1 MTPAVSDMEN
11 AVLASHAAH
20 HDASTSGTA
29 PKDRLHSAVG
39 NGSLGHGSSVPRSHS
54 QHLLPARDSFDGA
67 AIAGLPHSQGSIMRA
82 ADATMLPVSPFPGLL
97 QEPILQVTACLR

>member
-11 AVLASHAAH
+11 AALRSHAAH

-29 PKDRLHSAVG
+29 PKDCLHSAAG
-39 NGSLGHGSSVPRSHS
+39 NGIMGQGNSVPGSHS
-54 QHLLPARDSFDGA
+54 QHLLPTRDSFDGA
-67 AIAGLPHSQGSIMRA
+67 TIAGLPQSQGSIMRA

-97 QEPILQVTACLR
+97 QEPILQVTA

>member
-20 HDASTSGTA
+20 HEASTSGAA

-39 NGSLGHGSSVPRSHS
+39 NGGMGHGNSVPATHS
-54 QHLLPARDSFDGA
+54 QHLLPTRDSFDGA
-67 AIAGLPHSQGSIMRA
+67 TIAGLPHSQGGIMRA
-82 ADATMLPVSPFPGLL
+82 ADATMLSVSPFPGLL
-97 QEPILQVTACLR
+97 QEPILQVTA